1 MSTTMT
7 GCAQRVRVANLTEYC
22 FALLGFFI
30 WFALVV
36 GASSANAQA
45 DYSGSAIINEPN
57 GFPGVCTQPCF
68 SIEKSFEVYL
78 DGNPSGPGVC
88 AAGDNTYLY
97 TLTHL
102 GGTGPFVPALTKFS
116 LSVANAAVNVTSA
129 GFIPGVL
136 DPSATVISTTL
147 DVVEWDFLAPP
158 VANGQTSSQ
167 LFVCSPLLPGSSS
180 DNLVSVG
187 GQASLDAPGT
197 CVGPFVEPVSQCDLK
212 VEKFCE
218 VVGGGGP
225 GDKDKDKDFDGTPD
239 PPDEGDQV
247 CKGRVKS
254 LVFEYTGLGC
264 AASNNPQGYDPEL
277 VTGRKGKALC
287 RGATRHDT
295 VGATGQNGVRIR
307 VKDGRKRLTYL
318 DQSDI
323 NVGDEVVVEASAVG
337 RKSLRGSLKVWIYD
351 SAGARIE
358 LNRFKS
364 NCRKAEYLG
373 AGDQY
378 GSLRLNEIVLK
389 DGTTITVATLTPEL
403 PELVSECT
411 VPLPRVGLAG
421 DKDKDKDTDPNQG
434 GDVTYTYRIMNIS
447 PPGGVTATDI
457 TVVDDVLGVVPGSPI
472 ATLAPGATVDLM
484 ATQLITV
491 DTINTVTVTG
501 NPGMCMAQAAA
512 TVLVEQPAD
521 VPDKDKDKDK
531 DKDND

>member
-1 MSTTMT
+1 MT
-7 GCAQRVRVANLTEYC
+7 CCIRAARVAPFSDGW
-22 FALLGFFI
+22 FALLALLPV
-30 WFALVV
+30 FALLV
-36 GASSANAQA
+36 GASSVNAQA
-45 DYSGSAIINEPN
+45 DHSGSAIIDEPN
-57 GFPGVCTQPCF
+57 GFPGVCAQPCF

-78 DGNPSGPGVC
+78 DGNPSAPGVC

-116 LSVANAAVNVTSA
+116 ISVANASANVTSA
-129 GFIPGVL
+129 GFIPGLV
-136 DPSATVISTTL
+136 DPSATVVSTSL
-147 DVVEWDFLAPP
+147 DVVEWDFLVPP
-158 VANGQTSSQ
+158 LANGQTSSP
-167 LFVCSPLLPGSSS
+167 LFICSPLLPGSSS
-180 DNLVSVG
+180 DNIVSVG

-218 VVGGGGP
+218 VVGGGGA
-225 GDKDKDKDFDGTPD
+225 GDKDKDKDFDGIPD
-239 PPDEGDQV
+239 TPDEGDQV

-264 AASNNPQGYDPEL
+264 AASNNPQGHDPEL
-277 VTGRKGKALC
+277 TTGRKGKALC
-287 RGATRHDT
+287 RGATRLDT
-295 VGATGQNGVRIR
+295 VGATGQNGVRIVVR
-307 VKDGRKRLTYL
+307 DGRKRITYL
-318 DQSDI
+318 DQSGI
-323 NVGDEVVVEASAVG
+323 NVGDEIVIESNAAG
-337 RKSLRGSLKVWIYD
+337 RKSFRGSLKVWIYD
-351 SAGARIE
+351 SAGNRIE

-378 GSLRLNEIVLK
+378 GSLLLNEIVLK

-411 VPLPRVGLAG
+411 VPLPRVGLAS
-421 DKDKDKDTDPNQG
+421 DKDKDKDTDPNLG
-434 GDVTYTYRIMNIS
+434 ADVKYTYRIMNIS

-484 ATQLITV
+484 ATQLISV
-491 DTINTVTVTG
+491 DTVNTVTVTG
-501 NPGMCMAQAAA
+501 DPGMCTAQASA
-512 TVLVEQPAD
+512 TVMVEQPSD

-531 DKDND
+531 DKDSD